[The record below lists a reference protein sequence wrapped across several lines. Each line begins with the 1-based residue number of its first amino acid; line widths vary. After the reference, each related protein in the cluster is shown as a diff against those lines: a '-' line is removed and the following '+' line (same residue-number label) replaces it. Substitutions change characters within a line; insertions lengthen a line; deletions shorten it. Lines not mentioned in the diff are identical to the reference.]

1 MAYRINA
8 RSNCV
13 HQVSNLWQS
22 NRARNNNEMV
32 ICNNPWI
39 RIHEA
44 ISLNYIFEYFEQFD
58 ERGSARICL
67 QVSYYLFTTQYSPL
81 LTKSITG
88 LPLHV
93 ASFHVNI
100 FVLLHQSFHIQR
112 VWKNN
117 NHYCKIFDYKTNNF
131 HRNV

>member
-8 RSNCV
+8 LSNCV
-13 HQVSNLWQS
+13 QQVSNLWQS
-22 NRARNNNEMV
+22 NRARNNKAMV

-39 RIHEA
+39 RIYEA
-44 ISLNYIFEYFEQFD
+44 ISLNYIFEYFKHAYYY
-58 ERGSARICL
+58 SARICL
-67 QVSYYLFTTQYSPL
+67 QVSYCLFTTQYSFS

-88 LPLHV
+88 LPLRV

-117 NHYCKIFDYKTNNF
+117 NHYCKIFDYKTNKF
-131 HRNV
+131 RRRV